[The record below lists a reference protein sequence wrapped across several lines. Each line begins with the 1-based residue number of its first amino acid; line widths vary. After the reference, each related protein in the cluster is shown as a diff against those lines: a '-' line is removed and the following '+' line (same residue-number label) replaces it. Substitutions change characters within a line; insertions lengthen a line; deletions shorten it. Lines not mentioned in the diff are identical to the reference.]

1 LATDL
6 ARHYEQQAKDLV
18 QDIYQKQVEQMVDV
32 MKSLSH
38 CCDTETVIEDGQMK
52 VKKRKLYDSTLQRA
66 QEMCETFKEFNVTQ
80 DTRLEEARAELE
92 RVVSGLSIEILR
104 NNDTKRVVVK
114 EGVDDILKKFGF

>member
-1 LATDL
+1 
-6 ARHYEQQAKDLV
+6 
-18 QDIYQKQVEQMVDV
+18 
-32 MKSLSH
+32 
-38 CCDTETVIEDGQMK
+38 
-52 VKKRKLYDSTLQRA
+52 
-66 QEMCETFKEFNVTQ
+66 MCETFKEFNVTQ